1 MRCHDRRFR
10 PEASRERSSVY
21 RACRRRRPCRRRRA
35 CRRRQTCRHTC
46 RRRSCRG
53 RVGRTGQCRRTPDD
67 RHRSGVPLLPA
78 APLAVPG
85 PGLRVGTRRDP
96 VHPRPQRP
104 RKTTLLKCLSGL
116 LAPREGQ
123 ISCGTAVGYV
133 PQDHGAGG
141 TSFSVAEM
149 VLMGRSRHLRAY
161 QTPRREDHD
170 AADAAM
176 ERVGVAA
183 WANRSYAELSGGQR
197 QLVLIARALASGS
210 ELLILDEPASALDL
224 HNQSRVLTVLAGLA
238 ADGMG
243 VIMTTHHP
251 DHALH
256 ISRNALLFV
265 GSDDTRWGPTE
276 DLLTGSALS
285 AVYGLPICTPTVGT
299 VSGDRVIAVP
309 DFGPSCRG
317 DCPVPARSGTALP
330 SNFSAALP
338 FRKDLP

>member
-1 MRCHDRRFR
+1 MTVVSDPKPPVSAAPSTAPAAAVDHAAY
-10 PEASRERSSVY
+10 PAAAAAPSASPAAVDPAAGGLAAPAS
-21 RACRRRRPCRRRRA
+21 A
-35 CRRRQTCRHTC
+35 
-46 RRRSCRG
+46 
-53 RVGRTGQCRRTPDD
+53 
-67 RHRSGVPLLPA
+67 A
-78 APLAVPG
+78 APLMTVTGLGFRYSRLRPWLFRDLGFELERGEILSILG
-85 PGLRVGTRRDP
+85 PNARG
-96 VHPRPQRP
+96 
-104 RKTTLLKCLSGL
+104 KTTLLKCLSGL
-116 LAPREGQ
+116 LTLREGQ

-256 ISRNALLFV
+256 VSRNALLFV

>member
-1 MRCHDRRFR
+1 MTVVS
-10 PEASRERSSVY
+10 AL
-21 RACRRRRPCRRRRA
+21 
-35 CRRRQTCRHTC
+35 T
-46 RRRSCRG
+46 
-53 RVGRTGQCRRTPDD
+53 TPL
-67 RHRSGVPLLPA
+67 SAAPATVPA
-78 APLAVPG
+78 AAEPAAGRSAAPAAAAGPLMSVTGLGFRYSRLRPWLFRGLGFELERGEILSILG
-85 PGLRVGTRRDP
+85 PNARG
-96 VHPRPQRP
+96 
-104 RKTTLLKCLSGL
+104 KTTLLKCLSGL
-116 LAPREGQ
+116 LTPREGQ
-123 ISCGTAVGYV
+123 ISCGPAVGYV

-141 TSFSVAEM
+141 TSFTVAEM

-224 HNQSRVLTVLAGLA
+224 HNQSRVLTVLSGLA

-256 ISRNALLFV
+256 VSRNALLFV

-276 DLLTGSALS
+276 ELLTGSALS

-309 DFGPSCRG
+309 DFGPSCRQ
-317 DCPVPARSGTALP
+317 DCPVPSRSGAALP
-330 SNFSAALP
+330 PQSGAALP

>member
-1 MRCHDRRFR
+1 MSVTGLGFR
-10 PEASRERSSVY
+10 YSRLRPWLFRGLGFELERGEILSILGPN
-21 RACRRRRPCRRRRA
+21 A
-35 CRRRQTCRHTC
+35 
-46 RRRSCRG
+46 RG
-53 RVGRTGQCRRTPDD
+53 
-67 RHRSGVPLLPA
+67 
-78 APLAVPG
+78 
-85 PGLRVGTRRDP
+85 
-96 VHPRPQRP
+96 
-104 RKTTLLKCLSGL
+104 KTTLLKCLSGL
-116 LAPREGQ
+116 LTPREGQ
-123 ISCGTAVGYV
+123 ISCGPAVGYV

-141 TSFSVAEM
+141 TSFTVAEM

-197 QLVLIARALASGS
+197 QLVLIARALASGP

-224 HNQSRVLTVLAGLA
+224 HNQSRVLTVLSGLA

-256 ISRNALLFV
+256 VSRNALLFV

-276 DLLTGSALS
+276 ELLTGSALS

-309 DFGPSCRG
+309 DFGPSCRQ
-317 DCPVPARSGTALP
+317 DCPVPSRSGAALP
-330 SNFSAALP
+330 PQSGAALP

>member
-1 MRCHDRRFR
+1 MTVVS
-10 PEASRERSSVY
+10 AL
-21 RACRRRRPCRRRRA
+21 
-35 CRRRQTCRHTC
+35 T
-46 RRRSCRG
+46 
-53 RVGRTGQCRRTPDD
+53 TPL
-67 RHRSGVPLLPA
+67 SAAPATAPA
-78 APLAVPG
+78 AAEPAAGRSAAPAAAAGPLMSVTGLGFRYSRLRPWLFRGLGFELERGEILSVLG
-85 PGLRVGTRRDP
+85 PNARG
-96 VHPRPQRP
+96 
-104 RKTTLLKCLSGL
+104 KTTLLKCLSGL
-116 LAPREGQ
+116 LTPREGQ
-123 ISCGTAVGYV
+123 ISCGPAVGYE

-141 TSFSVAEM
+141 TSFTVAEM

-224 HNQSRVLTVLAGLA
+224 HNQSRVLTVLSGLA

-256 ISRNALLFV
+256 VSRNALLFV

-276 DLLTGSALS
+276 ELLTGSALS

-309 DFGPSCRG
+309 DFGPSCRA
-317 DCPVPARSGTALP
+317 DCPVPPQSGAAQP
-330 SNFSAALP
+330 PQSAAALP